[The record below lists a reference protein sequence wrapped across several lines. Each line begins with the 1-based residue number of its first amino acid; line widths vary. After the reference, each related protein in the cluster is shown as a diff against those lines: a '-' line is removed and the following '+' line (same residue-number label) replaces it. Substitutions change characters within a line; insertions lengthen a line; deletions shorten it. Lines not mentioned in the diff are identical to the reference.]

1 MRARPFALALVALLV
16 NCAALEP
23 LPRDTCGNGVIDAN
37 EDCDSFPSDQC
48 GTPLDGPAQCHLR
61 CDVTVKDAAG
71 QDRKLRCPDGWGCG
85 VENFCRAPSGEF
97 EEFGKPFSAGVTR
110 IIAGDFDGDKRGDL
124 LGTNGTISRGRI
136 HYGATTGDPQIV
148 SLPGV
153 LASPIV
159 YNFNSDGFSDI
170 AFGYTYRGP
179 RTAARNAFELA
190 GSDGLA
196 VVLGQADRAVVTQPF
211 PFLVIPG
218 VDAVVLPVLGTD
230 AEVPRG
236 PPVTLIVKFDGS
248 EILVSL
254 ADDRAPSPIKFRQLL
269 AGQRVGDPI
278 VAKVLEVAT
287 STCGDIV
294 LALDAGDASRIEIHS
309 PCVRKSKDVVEW
321 TQDGPL
327 RVPIGKPIS
336 AFFVADID
344 RDTHQDLVVGIKG
357 SDKVRV
363 FYGTGTN
370 FVEGEAPKTLS
381 GVPLASGLINRG
393 TRLDFVV
400 SDGVLVSIDPA
411 DGGDAGVDS
420 GADGGAGPEDV
431 GPIERSTLQW
441 TKVRPPSKK
450 WTVAAIGD
458 VNRDGAPDVVAGSAL
473 EADLDVLE
481 GTLTR
486 ELVSFAVSTPG
497 PVTTLGLSDF
507 DFDGTADIV
516 FFSQQPGKS
525 EREIGISYGRVL
537 TMPPEPSRIAS
548 RFEGIRQ
555 LFIQQSGVGVT
566 SVVPSVVNGKAT
578 TNLNVS
584 LLLKSTERQPVAP
597 LSFGGPR
604 DEEGPTT
611 VLDRERL
618 TRALVV
624 AAEKESVDLVA
635 FVVANDYDPKFG
647 LSIKKPSLGV
657 WVAQGVGKGRDA
669 TFNPPAETINLD
681 GVPVVE
687 ASTDLFL
694 LQMAAGD
701 LGNPAGWT
709 NVVVA
714 PDRGDPS
721 AASIFIIPPGGPA
734 QTPGMMGSTQ
744 SVKGI
749 EALPPPIRV
758 PNRQA
763 YADSRLQLLDLD
775 GDDKLDIVTLLRDPM
790 TKAPSLLVFFGEGN
804 GAFNSSPLAIAL
816 PMPSG
821 GSSRDVAPLDFTQIT
836 TAGASARSGLP
847 KRRELVVVTTSQ
859 LYRVVIGTDRR
870 PTVDNRTATFGNL
883 RGVTAVVATD
893 FNGDGVMDLAVADGS
908 IRIARQGTKVNP

>member
-1 MRARPFALALVALLV
+1 MRARPFAFALVALLV

-48 GTPLDGPAQCHLR
+48 GTPLDGAAQCHLR
-61 CDVTVKDAAG
+61 CDVTVRDAAG

-159 YNFNSDGFSDI
+159 YNFNGDAFSDI
-170 AFGYTYRGP
+170 AFGYAYRGP
-179 RTAARNAFELA
+179 RTAPRNAFELT

-196 VVLGQADRAVVTQPF
+196 VVLGQADRVVVTQPF
-211 PFLVIPG
+211 PFFVFPG
-218 VDAVVLPVLGTD
+218 VDAVVVPLLGTD
-230 AEVPRG
+230 ADVPKG
-236 PPVTLIVKFDGS
+236 PPLTVIIKVDGV
-248 EILVSL
+248 EFL
-254 ADDRAPSPIKFRQLL
+254 ASVPDERAPSPIQFRELL
-269 AGQRVGDPI
+269 GGQRVGDPI

-309 PCVRKSKDVVEW
+309 PCKRSNNVVEW
-321 TQDGPL
+321 NRGGPL
-327 RVPIGKPIS
+327 KVPIGKPIA

-344 RDTHQDLVVGIKG
+344 RDTHQDLVVGTKG

-363 FYGTGTN
+363 FYGTGTT
-370 FVEGEAPKTLS
+370 FVEGETPKTLS

-411 DGGDAGVDS
+411 DGGDAGADS
-420 GADGGAGPEDV
+420 GADGGAGSEDT

-441 TKVRPPSKK
+441 TRVRAPSKK

-458 VNRDGAPDVVAGSAL
+458 VNRDGALDVVAGSAV

-486 ELVSFAVSTPG
+486 QLVSFAVSTPG

-507 DFDGTADIV
+507 DYDGTQDIV

-555 LFIQQSGVGVT
+555 LFIQPSGVGVT
-566 SVVPSVVNGKAT
+566 SVVASVVNGKVT

-584 LLLKSTERQPVAP
+584 VLLKSTERQPVAP
-597 LSFGGPR
+597 LQFRSPS
-604 DEEGPTT
+604 DEVT
-611 VLDRERL
+611 VVDRERS
-618 TRALVV
+618 TRALTVTV
-624 AAEKESVDLVA
+624 EKENVDLVA

-647 LSIKKPSLGV
+647 LSVKKPSFGV
-657 WVAQGVGKGRDA
+657 WAAQGVGKGRDA
-669 TFNPPAETINLD
+669 TFNPPVQMLDLD
-681 GVPVVE
+681 GVPVSE
-687 ASTDLFL
+687 ASTDQSL

-701 LGNPAGWT
+701 LGNPAGWS

-714 PDRGDPS
+714 PDPRDPS
-721 AASIFIIPPGGPA
+721 AASIFVIPPGGPS
-734 QTPGMMGSTQ
+734 QTPSMMGLPPA
-744 SVKGI
+744 VRGI
-749 EALPPPIRV
+749 EVLTPPIRV

-763 YADSRLQLLDLD
+763 YADSRLQLFDVD
-775 GDDKLDIVTLLRDPM
+775 SDDKLDIVTLLRDPM
-790 TKAPSLLVFFGEGN
+790 TKAPSLLVFFGEGK
-804 GAFNSSPLAIAL
+804 GAFTSAPLVIEL

-821 GSSRDVAPLDFTQIT
+821 GAPRDVAPLDFTQIT
-836 TAGASARSGLP
+836 TAGASARKGLP
-847 KRRELVVVTTSQ
+847 KRRELAVVTTSQ
-859 LYRVVIGTDRR
+859 LYRVAIGTDRR
-870 PTVDNRTATFGNL
+870 PTVDNRTSTFGNL
-883 RGVTAVVATD
+883 RGVTAIVATD